1 MVARLRNACLNKLTR
16 VYVIQTNS
24 TLAISRI
31 LKENNYIESFS
42 SGIIYNKRCYIC
54 LFLRVQSRYNTFSS
68 ITSLKR
74 ISRPGL
80 RIYSNSDNLPK
91 VLGGLGLSVFFYDF
105 CKFSSSLVFF
115 LKISFNFL
123 FCYLY
128 GFYVY
133 TYIINS
139 CN

>member
-42 SGIIYNKRCYIC
+42 SGIIYNKKCYIC
-54 LFLRVQSRYNTFSS
+54 LFLRVKRRYNNFSS

-80 RIYSNSDNLPK
+80 RIYTNSDNLPK
-91 VLGGLGLSVFFYDF
+91 VLGGLGLSVFFYYF
-105 CKFSSSLVFF
+105 CKFLSSLVSF
-115 LKISFNFL
+115 LKILFNFL
-123 FCYLY
+123 VYYLY
-128 GFYVY
+128 GF
-133 TYIINS
+133 IILDIFV
-139 CN
+139 